1 MNIWHF
7 LWTEATIEAQK
18 PGCQKPQSNVVRHS
32 KSSTF
37 FQSSLPTARPP
48 PTTVTTTV
56 TGHPCLGGG
65 SLGQPG
71 DSLQRGL
78 PSCCSSRRYF
88 HHKKR
93 WLPPDWYSSLKL
105 MSEWTG
111 LFSYFILMN
120 TLLEVT
126 RCSPWVAFTPK
137 VSFTDHFHPSSSF
150 LSSIPFS
157 LLQAQEVASQHMAG
171 VSPGVVPTEKK
182 HRHHSTAS
190 FKTTPSCM

>member
-93 WLPPDWYSSLKL
+93 WLPPDWYSSLNLTSKR
-105 MSEWTG
+105 TG
-111 LFSYFILMN
+111 LFGYFILTD
-120 TLLEVT
+120 TLLRGT
-126 RCSPWVAFTPK
+126 RRPPGVASAPK
-137 VSFTDHFHPSSSF
+137 GALRRSFPASLFFSSFHPFLFTASSGG
-150 LSSIPFS
+150 SI
-157 LLQAQEVASQHMAG
+157 AG
-171 VSPGVVPTEKK
+171 CAWWVPRRGTHREK
-182 HRHHSTAS
+182 HRRRSTVP
-190 FKTTPSCM
+190 FKTTPPRL